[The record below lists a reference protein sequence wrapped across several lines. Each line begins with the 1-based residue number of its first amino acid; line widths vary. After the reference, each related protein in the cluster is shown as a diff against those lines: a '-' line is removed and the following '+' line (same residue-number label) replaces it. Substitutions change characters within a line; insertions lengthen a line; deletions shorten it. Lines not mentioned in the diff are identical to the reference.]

1 MTQEQLQYIMD
12 SDLPN
17 YKKSQMIKDLY
28 DLEHKDVPAFQKGGN
43 LTEDQKAG
51 REPVEIDGK
60 QYYLNGDGETIPATS
75 LERHPEQRGQQIGQ
89 ADQINATETITI
101 GDQDFDVEVAD
112 TPEKRKEG
120 LSKITSIEEGEGML
134 FIFEQPSTTYFT
146 MKDTS
151 VDLDIIFIDPE
162 GVVIQV
168 ITAKAHSGEPVRC
181 NSPYQFVLET
191 ARNSGVRKGDE
202 LNQDDT
208 DLNDEEKQVVSK
220 SKMLVLDSNGDVQ
233 MKLEGGERIVS
244 RIKTRQLIKAA
255 LKAYKSDNDSDYKK
269 VGRIIIKE
277 LNAQDN
283 RDPEYV
289 TKPQA

>member
-1 MTQEQLQYIMD
+1 MTQEQLQYIID

-28 DLEHKDVPAFQKGGN
+28 DLEHKDVTMFQKGGN

-60 QYYLNGDGETIPATS
+60 QYYLNGNGKTIPAS
-75 LERHPEQRGQQIGQ
+75 ALERHPEQRGQQVG
-89 ADQINATETITI
+89 ASNQINATETITV
-101 GDQDFDVEVAD
+101 GGQDFDVEVAD

-120 LSKITSIEEGEGML
+120 LSKVTNIEEGEGML
-134 FIFEQPSTTYFT
+134 FIFNEPTTSYFT

-151 VDLDIIFIDPE
+151 IDLDIIFIDQE
-162 GVVIQV
+162 GEVIQV
-168 ITAKAHSGEPVRC
+168 VTAKAHSGEPIKCVD
-181 NSPYQFVLET
+181 PYQFVLET
-191 ARNSGVRKGDE
+191 APNSGVKEGDE
-202 LNQDDT
+202 LEQDDAEL
-208 DLNDEEKQVVSK
+208 DDEEKEAISK

-255 LKAYKSDNDSDYKK
+255 LKAYKSDNDSDYKR
-269 VGRIIIKE
+269 VGRIILKE
-277 LNAQDN
+277 LNAQDS
-283 RDPEYV
+283 RDAEYV
-289 TKPQA
+289 EK

>member
-1 MTQEQLQYIMD
+1 MTQEQLQYIID

-60 QYYLNGDGETIPATS
+60 QYYINGDGETVPAEY
-75 LERHPEQRGQQIGQ
+75 LENQPEKKGEQIGKE
-89 ADQINATETITI
+89 DEIHPSETITVGEKSYNVQI
-101 GDQDFDVEVAD
+101 AETEEEKEV
-112 TPEKRKEG
+112 G
-120 LSKITSIEEGEGML
+120 LSRIAELPEDCGML
-134 FIFEQPSTTYFT
+134 FVYEEPQQDLWYT
-146 MKDTS
+146 MEDTS
-151 VDLDIIFIDPE
+151 IDLDIIFINEDLI
-162 GVVIQV
+162 VTSVNSV
-168 ITAKAHSGEPVRC
+168 KAKSTRPVQDKANNAQYVLEVNYHSGIKEGDQMSEPFTDEDREQIK
-181 NSPYQFVLET
+181 NS
-191 ARNSGVRKGDE
+191 R
-202 LNQDDT
+202 
-208 DLNDEEKQVVSK
+208 
-220 SKMLVLDSNGDVQ
+220 MLVLDSNGDVQ

-255 LKAYKSDNDSDYKK
+255 LKAYRSDNDSDYKK

-289 TKPQA
+289 TKP